1 MKNVENIFD
10 SKDFQDKNIINK
22 NDTIN
27 EIYDNNDISLKKK
40 NNKNKAK
47 DKKKRI

>member
-40 NNKNKAK
+40 E
-47 DKKKRI
+47 